1 MASNH
6 PEIRRLLRLMKRPH
20 ALDREPLA
28 IMLREALRTDTS
40 REAVLKTIESAFDV
54 GMANGRLL
62 REIVQRCDLD
72 GDKTRTVAASIGMS
86 ARHFFRYRNDAI
98 ETVAQA
104 VSRKLRQP
112 DDAARKQLVM
122 ASLVAEFDP
131 RAALDLYVRA
141 APSPTGKTA
150 FEIARAA
157 IWAGIDATPYIDR
170 CKGAWRLL
178 AQAHMARRLLSVGRR
193 AESESLTDLIRAAL
207 PRSTGEPHDA
217 VAFEIAELDR
227 RAVRRRGLM
236 DRDAELVE
244 RMRVLA
250 TGDPQLEALALL
262 AEAEA
267 GCSAGALNAAAVA
280 IAEAERYAVER
291 RDLYA
296 LSRATFAS
304 ASLSA
309 LKGDFE
315 DARALFNAAMTTIA
329 AFDAGYALRSAAF
342 AGRCALQTGAAW
354 SPPHALME
362 RYDASWTLV
371 ELDSIEAR
379 RAIGADPAR
388 AVALAKSALRR
399 AESNDATIATLFAR
413 ATLAAALDRSGDDVQ
428 AKRLWLECWFE
439 ATTMNDH
446 TALFDLFVI
455 PGAVRRDFGPLALDD
470 AFMDALRRL
479 NEGRFSQLFAPL
491 AEGTIAALFSLLRS
505 ALAATM
511 GGANSHARTRSGA
524 RPAASGLAGA
534 KTMRD
539 HLMHLGHSISRAS
552 AESVGWLLPAAE
564 RTSFRT
570 AFVTSWDRL
579 FLATSARSLS

>member
-28 IMLREALRTDTS
+28 LMLREALRTDTS

-54 GMANGRLL
+54 GIANGRLL
-62 REIVQRCDLD
+62 REIVQRCDVN
-72 GDKTRTVAASIGMS
+72 GDKTSTVAASIGMS

-157 IWAGIDATPYIDR
+157 IWAGIDAAPYIER
-170 CKGAWRLL
+170 CEGAWRLL
-178 AQAHMARRLLSVGRR
+178 AQAHMARRLLSVGHR
-193 AESESLTDLIRAAL
+193 AESETLTDQIRAEL
-207 PRSTGEPHDA
+207 PKSTREPHDA

-244 RMRVLA
+244 RMHALA
-250 TGDPQLEALALL
+250 TGDPQLAALASL

-291 RDLYA
+291 RDLYV
-296 LSRATFAS
+296 LSRAAFAS

-309 LKGDFE
+309 LKGDLE
-315 DARALFNAAMTTIA
+315 DARALFTAAMTTIA

-342 AGRCALQTGAAW
+342 AGRCALQTGSAW
-354 SPPHALME
+354 SPPQALME
-362 RYDASWTLV
+362 RYGASWTLV

-379 RAIGADPAR
+379 KAIGADPAR

-399 AESNDATIATLFAR
+399 AEASDATIATLFAR
-413 ATLAAALDRSGDDVQ
+413 ATLAAALDRSGDAVE
-428 AKRLWLECWFE
+428 AKRLWLGCWVDG
-439 ATTMNDH
+439 ATMNDH
-446 TALFDLFVI
+446 TALFDLFVV
-455 PGAVRRDFGPLALDD
+455 PGAVARDIGPLALDD
-470 AFMDALRRL
+470 DFMDALRRL
-479 NEGRFSQLFAPL
+479 NEGRSPQLFTPL
-491 AEGTIAALFSLLRS
+491 AKDTVATLFSLLRN
-505 ALAATM
+505 ALAAAT
-511 GGANSHARTRSGA
+511 GGANSRKRRRSGG
-524 RPAASGLAGA
+524 RSAASGLFGTKAA
-534 KTMRD
+534 RD
-539 HLMHLGHSISRAS
+539 HIMHLGHSISRAS
-552 AESVGWLLPAAE
+552 AESISWLLPAAE
-564 RTSFRT
+564 RAPFRAVFLT
-570 AFVTSWDRL
+570 AWDDVL
-579 FLATSARSLS
+579 SSTFARP